1 MKISNK
7 EDRFIQSAAEQAE
20 LSPCLMRHGCV
31 AVRNGRIVGRGF
43 NNYRSQSKDGFI
55 NNCMTCHAEIAALRQ
70 VNKREIKR
78 FNRIILYVV
87 RVDSRNNLQ
96 ESAPC
101 MDCMNLIQG
110 LHIKRV
116 SIAPPEAT
124 SLFVSRVHI
133 TANTSQPERKSSS
146 TFTFNKKLFRIVT
159 FFSLQHLKLNPDF
172 QRINL

>member
-20 LSPCLMRHGCV
+20 MSPCLMRHGCV

-43 NNYRSQSKDGFI
+43 NNYRSKSKDGFI
-55 NNCMTCHAEIAALRQ
+55 NNCMTCHAEIGALRQ
-70 VNKREIKR
+70 VNKRETKR
-78 FNRIILYVV
+78 FNRISLYVV
-87 RVDSRNNLQ
+87 RLDSNDELQ

-116 SIAPPEAT
+116 YHST
-124 SLFVSRVHI
+124 NGGDI
-133 TANTSQPERKSSS
+133 TKCQPCDYHTKHV
-146 TFTFNKKLFRIVT
+146 TTGKKVLVNI
-159 FFSLQHLKLNPDF
+159 LM
-172 QRINL
+172 